1 MKKAATRRL
10 LAPVAGRVLALAD
23 VQDPVFATAAMGPGF
38 AIQPTDGRVV
48 APVSGR
54 VTVVA
59 ATKHAVGLV
68 TASGLEVLVHMG
80 IDTVELNGA
89 PFVCHV
95 QVGDTVQAGEVLAEM
110 DLAALQRAQKLA
122 TVIVVVTNG
131 QTVLDDLIVAA
142 TDQMVTAKTAVATA
156 VLAVTPVPGTQA
168 VTSTTAASDVKLESE
183 FESESRS
190 ESKSES
196 GSKSKSKPN
205 STSKYAA
212 LATAIVTNVG
222 GPGNV
227 NSVIHCITRL
237 RFYLK
242 DEHRAQDAVIAN
254 LDGVIDVAKAGGQY
268 QVVIGPAVNE
278 VYDAVMAQLGPAFAD
293 ATAGTPTTA
302 TTQEAGAPT
311 ETDAPAGWLPRLRH
325 GVSQVIG
332 VMTAAMIPVIGV
344 LAGSGILKGILAAL
358 TGFHVLTVTSGTYM
372 VLNAVADATFYF
384 LPVVLGFTAAKKL
397 GSDPIVLAI
406 VGAILIYPSLMA
418 AAGHAT
424 TAQITFFGVPTHLM
438 SYAASVFPMIVAAWL
453 GVSVER
459 GLKRVIPLYLRSVFV
474 PILEAL
480 ILSVIVLVVIGP
492 LITMISKGLASGILA
507 IYNFSPALS
516 GLVIGGLYQTM
527 VIFGLHWGII
537 PIVINDI
544 ATNGHSYLNA
554 ILSITM
560 VAQGGAVL
568 AVFLK
573 SKNKHLKEIS
583 LAAAISAFCG
593 VTEPALYGV
602 NLKYK
607 RVFVVASIASG
618 LGGLLTGLLH
628 VNNYA
633 LSGSLIGFPAFI
645 TPGVGIGPN
654 FYGYLIS
661 HYGTLLIATAL
672 VYLFGFSDKMLP
684 ATSATAK

>member
-23 VQDPVFATAAMGPGF
+23 VQDPVFATATMGPGF

-156 VLAVTPVPGTQA
+156 VLAVTPVPGAQA
-168 VTSTTAASDVKLESE
+168 VTSTTAASDVELESE
-183 FESESRS
+183 FESES
-190 ESKSES
+190 ESK
-196 GSKSKSKPN
+196 SKSKSKPN
-205 STSKYAA
+205 STSKYAH

-222 GPGNV
+222 GPGNI

-293 ATAGTPTTA
+293 TTAGTPTATA
-302 TTQEAGAPT
+302 TQAAGAPT
-311 ETDAPAGWLPRLRH
+311 ETDAPTGWLPRLRH

-332 VMTAAMIPVIGV
+332 VMTAAMIPVIGI

-406 VGAILIYPSLMA
+406 VGAILIYPSLMT

-573 SKNKHLKEIS
+573 SKNKPLKEIS

-661 HYGTLLIATAL
+661 HYGTLLIATTL

-684 ATSATAK
+684 ATLATAK

>member
-23 VQDPVFATAAMGPGF
+23 VQDPVFATATMGPGF

-48 APVSGR
+48 APVSRR

-156 VLAVTPVPGTQA
+156 VLAVTPVPGAQV
-168 VTSTTAASDVKLESE
+168 VTPTTAASDAKLESE
-183 FESESRS
+183 S
-190 ESKSES
+190 ESK
-196 GSKSKSKPN
+196 SKSKSKPN

-222 GPGNV
+222 GPGNI

-278 VYDAVMAQLGPAFAD
+278 VYDAVMAQLGLAFAD
-293 ATAGTPTTA
+293 MTAGTPTAA
-302 TTQEAGAPT
+302 TTQAAGAPT
-311 ETDAPAGWLPRLRH
+311 ETDAPTGWLPRLRH
-325 GVSQVIG
+325 GMSQVIG
-332 VMTAAMIPVIGV
+332 VMTAAMIPVIGI

-358 TGFHVLTVTSGTYM
+358 TGSHVLTVTSGTYM

-406 VGAILIYPSLMA
+406 VGAILIYPSLMT

-480 ILSVIVLVVIGP
+480 ILSVVVLVVIGP

-573 SKNKHLKEIS
+573 SKNRPLKEIS

-661 HYGTLLIATAL
+661 HYGTLLIATTL

>member
-23 VQDPVFATAAMGPGF
+23 VQDPVFATATMGPGF

-59 ATKHAVGLV
+59 TTKHAVGLV

-156 VLAVTPVPGTQA
+156 VLAVTPVPGAQV
-168 VTSTTAASDVKLESE
+168 VTPTTAASDAKLESE
-183 FESESRS
+183 S
-190 ESKSES
+190 ESK
-196 GSKSKSKPN
+196 SKSKSKPN

-293 ATAGTPTTA
+293 TTAGTPTATA
-302 TTQEAGAPT
+302 TQAAGAPT
-311 ETDAPAGWLPRLRH
+311 ETDAPTGWLPRLRH

-332 VMTAAMIPVIGV
+332 VMTAAMIPVIGI

-358 TGFHVLTVTSGTYM
+358 TGFHVLTVTSRTYM

-384 LPVVLGFTAAKKL
+384 LPVILGFTAAKKL

-406 VGAILIYPSLMA
+406 VGAILIYPSLMT

-516 GLVIGGLYQTM
+516 GLAIGGLYQTM

-573 SKNKHLKEIS
+573 SKNKPLKEIS

-661 HYGTLLIATAL
+661 HYGTLLIATTL

>member
-23 VQDPVFATAAMGPGF
+23 VQDPVFATATMGPGF

-110 DLAALQRAQKLA
+110 DLAALQRAQKIA

-156 VLAVTPVPGTQA
+156 VLAVTPVPGAQV
-168 VTSTTAASDVKLESE
+168 VTPTTAASDAKLESE
-183 FESESRS
+183 S
-190 ESKSES
+190 ESK
-196 GSKSKSKPN
+196 SKSKSKPN

-293 ATAGTPTTA
+293 TTAGTPTATA
-302 TTQEAGAPT
+302 TQAAGAPT
-311 ETDAPAGWLPRLRH
+311 ETDAPTGWLPRLRH

-332 VMTAAMIPVIGV
+332 VMTAAMIPVIGI

-406 VGAILIYPSLMA
+406 VGAILIYPSLMT

-537 PIVINDI
+537 SIVINDI

-573 SKNKHLKEIS
+573 SKNKPLKEIS

-661 HYGTLLIATAL
+661 HYGTLLIATTL

>member
-23 VQDPVFATAAMGPGF
+23 VQDPVFATATMGPGF

-142 TDQMVTAKTAVATA
+142 TDQMVTAKTAAATA
-156 VLAVTPVPGTQA
+156 VLAVTPVPGAQV
-168 VTSTTAASDVKLESE
+168 VTPTTAASDAKLESE
-183 FESESRS
+183 S
-190 ESKSES
+190 ESK
-196 GSKSKSKPN
+196 SKSKSKPN

-293 ATAGTPTTA
+293 TTAGTPTATA
-302 TTQEAGAPT
+302 TQAAGAPT
-311 ETDAPAGWLPRLRH
+311 ETDAPTGWLPRLRH

-332 VMTAAMIPVIGV
+332 VMTAAMIPVIGI

-406 VGAILIYPSLMA
+406 VGAILIYPSLMT

-424 TAQITFFGVPTHLM
+424 TAQITFFEVPTHLM

-573 SKNKHLKEIS
+573 SKNKPLKEIS

-661 HYGTLLIATAL
+661 HYGTLLIATTL

>member
-1 MKKAATRRL
+1 MTIMGKIDEVAI
-10 LAPVAGRVLALAD
+10 LAPVTGQVLSLAT
-23 VQDPVFATAAMGPGF
+23 VPDPVFAAGKVGPGF
-38 AIQPTDGRVV
+38 GIQPTAGQIL

-59 ATKHAVGLV
+59 TTKHAIGMV
-68 TASGLEVLVHMG
+68 TTTGLEVLIHLGV
-80 IDTVELNGA
+80 DTVVLNGV
-89 PFVCHV
+89 PFEVHV
-95 QVGDTVQAGEVLAEM
+95 KVGDEVTAGTLLVDM
-110 DLAALQRAQKLA
+110 DLATIEQAHKPT
-122 TVIVVVTNG
+122 TVIVVVTAH
-131 QTVLDDLIVAA
+131 LI
-142 TDQMVTAKTAVATA
+142 TA
-156 VLAVTPVPGTQA
+156 P
-168 VTSTTAASDVKLESE
+168 TTAAPVVSSA
-183 FESESRS
+183 
-190 ESKSES
+190 
-196 GSKSKSKPN
+196 PQ
-205 STSKYAA
+205 STTRYSA
-212 LATAIVTNVG
+212 LATAIVANVG
-222 GPGNV
+222 GQQNI

-242 DEHRAQDAVIAN
+242 DEALAHDAVVAN

-268 QVVIGPAVNE
+268 QVVIGPAVND
-278 VYDAVMAQLGPAFAD
+278 VFDAVIAQLGPEFAD
-293 ATAGTPTTA
+293 GVPVPPV
-302 TTQEAGAPT
+302 QEASS
-311 ETDAPAGWLPRLRH
+311 DVNWLSHVRN
-325 GVSQVIG
+325 GISGVIG
-332 VMTAAMIPVIGV
+332 VMTAAMIPVIGI

-358 TGFHVLTVTSGTYM
+358 TGFKVLAVTSGTYM

-384 LPVVLGFTAAKKL
+384 LPVILGFTAAKKL

-406 VGAILIYPSLMA
+406 VGAVLIYPSLITA
-418 AAGHAT
+418 ASKGA
-424 TAQITFFGVPTHLM
+424 TAQITFLGVPTHLM
-438 SYAASVFPMIVAAWL
+438 SYSASVFPMIVAAWL
-453 GVSVER
+453 GVYVER
-459 GLKRVIPLYLRSVFV
+459 GLKRIVPLYLRSVFI
-474 PILEAL
+474 PIIEAL
-480 ILSVIVLVVIGP
+480 ILAVVVLVVVGP
-492 LITMISKGLASGILA
+492 LITIISKGLANGLVA
-507 IYNFSPALS
+507 VYNFSPALS

-573 SKNKHLKEIS
+573 SKDKHLKEIS

-618 LGGLLTGLLH
+618 LGGLLTGLLR

-645 TPGVGIGPN
+645 TPGVGIGSN

-661 HYGTLLIATAL
+661 HYGTLVIATML
-672 VYLFGFSDKMLP
+672 VYVFGFSDKLLGP
-684 ATSATAK
+684 KENLKATNNQ

>member
-23 VQDPVFATAAMGPGF
+23 VQDPVFATTMMGPGF

-156 VLAVTPVPGTQA
+156 VLAVTPVPGAQA
-168 VTSTTAASDVKLESE
+168 VTPTTVASDVKLESE
-183 FESESRS
+183 FES
-190 ESKSES
+190 KSE
-196 GSKSKSKPN
+196 SKSKSKPN

-293 ATAGTPTTA
+293 TTAGTPTAA
-302 TTQEAGAPT
+302 TTQAAGAPT
-311 ETDAPAGWLPRLRH
+311 ETDAPTGWLPRLRH

-332 VMTAAMIPVIGV
+332 VMTAAMIPVIGI

-492 LITMISKGLASGILA
+492 LIAMISKGLASGILA

-573 SKNKHLKEIS
+573 SKNKPLKEIS

-661 HYGTLLIATAL
+661 HYGTLLIATTL